1 MDPPPKKAVHRNC
14 CVVAQSVKRLFRVS
28 TMYILLLQ
36 VTDRAYMGNSSEQ
49 FNIKGKIT
57 FITLEQ
63 LNKPSEDA
71 EKQASSVKRG
81 LGLARS
87 VQ

>member
-1 MDPPPKKAVHRNC
+1 
-14 CVVAQSVKRLFRVS
+14 
-28 TMYILLLQ
+28 MYILLLQ

-49 FNIKGKIT
+49 LNIKGKIT

-63 LNKPSEDA
+63 LNKPSEGA
-71 EKQASSVKRG
+71 EKQAYNVKRG